1 MTAAKPW
8 HRDQASLDAKIA
20 KLEATNIAVR
30 KFVETGLAYHA
41 ACGGERLALN
51 ELQAMCDA
59 AVAMGEAGK

>member
-1 MTAAKPW
+1 MSAHPR

-20 KLEATNIAVR
+20 QLARINEATR
-30 KFVETGLAYHA
+30 KLVAAALAYHA

-59 AVAMGEAGK
+59 AVALGEVGK